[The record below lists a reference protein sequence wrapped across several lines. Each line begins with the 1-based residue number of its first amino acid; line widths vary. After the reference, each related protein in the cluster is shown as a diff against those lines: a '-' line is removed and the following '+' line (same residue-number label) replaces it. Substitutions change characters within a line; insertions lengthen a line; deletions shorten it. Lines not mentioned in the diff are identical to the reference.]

1 MEKFTWELSWAC
13 LKTRFWKPVS
23 LNWRN
28 LQVAADNK
36 EKAAQAQKAK
46 AGAMKMAL
54 QTIGK
59 FNIKK
64 KVGQNNQIFGRYVF
78 SRSKPSHLVRN

>member
-1 MEKFTWELSWAC
+1 MSCVQKGYGGE
-13 LKTRFWKPVS
+13 S
-23 LNWRN
+23 LF
-28 LQVAADNK
+28 LQCRSLQLAADNK

-64 KVGQNNQIFGRYVF
+64 KVGQNNQIFGRYAITHSVLTHTDW
-78 SRSKPSHLVRN
+78 S